1 MHSLRYTRSVH
12 RILIVG
18 GGFGG
23 VAAARGLMKRQL
35 RDVEI
40 TMLTPHPWIEYY
52 GVLYRLIGGGRLSQ
66 ACIPLAMILP
76 ASVNVV
82 IDYAESIDAI
92 GKIVKGKNG
101 AYQYDSL
108 ILSPG
113 SEPAYFGIPGMDEHS
128 FSMTNV
134 HQTLRLGDDVRRDV
148 AALRTA
154 KGDEREGLGRFVV
167 IGAGPTGIEIS
178 GELMPYAR
186 ALAREHGV
194 DPSLIEVDLI
204 EAADRLLPHVEQ
216 AASARVLKRL
226 RSIGVNVMLNTPVA
240 SASEGSIQLK
250 NGTVIRSSSIVWTAG
265 AKANGLL
272 ATVAGMEL
280 DKRGR
285 AAVDNHLQ
293 AKNVQGIY
301 VLGDCAATP
310 YSGMAQTAFAD
321 GVFVADVIASSLTS
335 KPLPLYAPT
344 EPAYA
349 IPAGPRW
356 AEVKFLFIHASGFFG
371 YVLRRLA
378 DIHVYMLILPWRH
391 IPAAFFGIIPLKKYD
406 ISLD

>member
-1 MHSLRYTRSVH
+1 MTH

-23 VAAARGLMKRQL
+23 VAAARALAKRRL
-35 RDVEI
+35 PDVEI
-40 TMLTPHPWIEYY
+40 TVLTTHPWIEYY

-66 ACIPLAMILP
+66 ACIPLAIILP
-76 ASVNVV
+76 KSVKVV
-82 IDYAESIDAI
+82 IDRAQSIDAI

-134 HQTLRLGDDVRRDV
+134 HQTLRLGNDVRRDV

-178 GELMPYAR
+178 GEVMPYAR

-204 EAADRLLPHVEQ
+204 EAADRLLPHVEPT
-216 AASARVLKRL
+216 ASARVLKRL
-226 RSIGVNVMLNTPVA
+226 RSLGVNVMLNTPVA

-265 AKANGLL
+265 AKASGLL
-272 ATVAGMEL
+272 ASVVGIEL

-285 AAVDNHLQ
+285 AAVNDHLQ
-293 AKNVQGIY
+293 ARGVHGIY

-321 GVFVADVIASSLTS
+321 GVFVADVIASSLVN
-335 KPLPLYAPT
+335 KPLPLYTAA
-344 EPAYA
+344 EPSYA

-356 AEVKFLFIHASGFFG
+356 AEVKFFFIHASGFFG
-371 YVLRRLA
+371 YVLRRAA
-378 DIHVYMLILPWRH
+378 DIHVYMLIMPWRYVL
-391 IPAAFFGIIPLKKYD
+391 AAFFGTIPLKKYG
-406 ISLD
+406 ISVD